1 MSEEMVIIQDEIIKQ
16 QEVVVKTADEYIRA
30 LTEMNGLLSEK
41 SQDSKQENQGFRN
54 KRKRKMR
61 LVDKDETINAKMN
74 QNEAKYPVEKKPG
87 RAAKYDEL

>member
-1 MSEEMVIIQDEIIKQ
+1 
-16 QEVVVKTADEYIRA
+16 
-30 LTEMNGLLSEK
+30 
-41 SQDSKQENQGFRN
+41 
-54 KRKRKMR
+54 MR